1 MNLQS
6 IAVNGQVLP
15 IDPSIFASSI
25 SMGTI
30 VDSGTT
36 LAYLV
41 AEAFDPFVQA
51 VSILFSAW
59 VAIGKKPSI
68 VGFMFPSFRL

>member
-6 IAVNGQVLP
+6 IAVNGQLLP
-15 IDPSIFASSI
+15 IDPAIFTSST
-25 SMGTI
+25 SQGTI

-41 AEAFDPFVQA
+41 EEAFDPFVQA
-51 VSILFSAW
+51 VSISL
-59 VAIGKKPSI
+59 PHQH
-68 VGFMFPSFRL
+68 PCHL